1 LLLDPATGELLDS
14 WDGLNADIR
23 STVVYDAGTDA
34 YYFTSKGGTFYSVQV
49 TGDRKL
55 TNKWSVNLANGV
67 GGVPMSTS
75 TPVVYGGRAYGRGF
89 VKLHGRC
96 KKSRHI
102 GSPYGTTYT
111 RGFVFSM
118 IPRLGR
124 KAQGVKHLK
133 MRTFSKAVIAQTPR
147 KCYT

>member
-1 LLLDPATGELLDS
+1 MRDELQFIGLRHTGVQRDAQGGLASVFKLIGKAHH
-14 WDGLNADIR
+14 DGIARDAFNFACVVGAG
-23 STVVYDAGTDA
+23 TVRKREGVARVHAQGAGDVAAVFTVYD
-34 YYFTSKGGTFYSVQV
+34 
-49 TGDRKL
+49 
-55 TNKWSVNLANGV
+55 
-67 GGVPMSTS
+67 
-75 TPVVYGGRAYGRGF
+75 GRAYGRGF

-133 MRTFSKAVIAQTPR
+133 MRTFSKAVIA
-147 KCYT
+147 